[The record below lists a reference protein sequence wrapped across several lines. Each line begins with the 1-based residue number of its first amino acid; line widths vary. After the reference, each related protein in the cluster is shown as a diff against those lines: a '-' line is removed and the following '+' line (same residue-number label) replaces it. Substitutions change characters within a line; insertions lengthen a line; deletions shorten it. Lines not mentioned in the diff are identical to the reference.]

1 MADPA
6 ILASLPDVS
15 PPTSL
20 IAAMTIAVVVLTG
33 VIGYLFRHYT
43 AKMAEINAG
52 FNERLSQMTSKHAEE
67 HKAWAAERE
76 GWCAERAS
84 WAAERAK
91 LEQHRTE
98 YRLEYETRHRE
109 VVAHYADQVSELYEK
124 TLEHESAARREYA
137 DNMEHVADKAA
148 EATAKL
154 GVVIEKV
161 YDAFAGLRRST
172 Q

>member
-6 ILASLPDVS
+6 VLASIPDVS

-33 VIGYLFRHYT
+33 VIGFLFRHYT
-43 AKMAEINAG
+43 AKMAELTAT
-52 FNERLSQMTSKHAEE
+52 FNDRLSQVTSKHAEE
-67 HKAWAAERE
+67 HKAWAEERE
-76 GWCAERAS
+76 GWCTERAS

-91 LEQHRTE
+91 MEQHRTE

-109 VVAHYADQVSELYEK
+109 VVGHYADQVSELYEK
-124 TLEHESAARREYA
+124 TLQYQSAARREYA

-154 GVVIEKV
+154 GVVIEKI